1 MTDESIALWQ
11 EKLQPILSLLRE
23 HVTIDQL
30 EKLRDEAKRDM
41 ETPPP
46 VLHVIQSLY
55 RLRLEAERV

>member
-1 MTDESIALWQ
+1 MTPESIALWQ

-30 EKLRDEAKRDM
+30 EKLRDEAQRET

-46 VLHVIQSLY
+46 VRHVIETLY
-55 RLRLEAERV
+55 RLRLGVERV